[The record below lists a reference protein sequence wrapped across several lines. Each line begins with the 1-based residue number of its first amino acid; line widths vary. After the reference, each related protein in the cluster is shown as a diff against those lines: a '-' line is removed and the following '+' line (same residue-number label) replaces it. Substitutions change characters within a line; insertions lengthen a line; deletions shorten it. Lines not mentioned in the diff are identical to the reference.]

1 MCQEYDLIVIGSG
14 PGGYVA
20 AIRAAQL
27 GMQVAVIEQEALGG
41 VCLNWGCIPTKA
53 LLKSAQV
60 FDYCNHATAYGIEVI
75 KARPNFQAIIER
87 SRDVS
92 AIMSKGIHHLF
103 KKHKITIL
111 EGRGKLLPAGTVSVT
126 ISAGATH
133 FYRAPHIILATGARS
148 RQLPH
153 LSIDRSHIIGYREAL
168 SRTTQP
174 NSIVIVGGGAIGCE
188 FAYFYHTI
196 GTKVTL
202 VEYNSSLLPLEDEEI
217 SKYILKSFTKKGI
230 QVYTAS
236 EVTKVDRL
244 KSGTVAHITAPS
256 GDLQVESEL
265 VLSAIGVQPNV
276 ENIGLEENG
285 VLMEADKIAVD
296 GYYKTSC
303 NGVYAIGDLVK
314 GPALAH
320 VASAEGIV
328 CVEKIAGLTP
338 DPLDYNNLPS
348 CIYIQ
353 PEVASV
359 GYTEKSAKEA
369 GYKVK
374 VGVFPFSASGKARA
388 AGLSEGFVKV
398 IFDAQYGEWLG
409 AHMVGAHVTEMIAEV
424 VVARKLETT
433 AHEIQNSTHPHPTM
447 SEAIVEAVFAA
458 YGASIH
464 L

>member
-217 SKYILKSFTKKGI
+217 SKYILKSFTKKG
-230 QVYTAS
+230 Y
-236 EVTKVDRL
+236 R
-244 KSGTVAHITAPS
+244 
-256 GDLQVESEL
+256 
-265 VLSAIGVQPNV
+265 
-276 ENIGLEENG
+276 
-285 VLMEADKIAVD
+285 
-296 GYYKTSC
+296 
-303 NGVYAIGDLVK
+303 
-314 GPALAH
+314 
-320 VASAEGIV
+320 
-328 CVEKIAGLTP
+328 
-338 DPLDYNNLPS
+338 
-348 CIYIQ
+348 YIQ
-353 PEVASV
+353 LQ
-359 GYTEKSAKEA
+359 K
-369 GYKVK
+369 
-374 VGVFPFSASGKARA
+374 
-388 AGLSEGFVKV
+388 
-398 IFDAQYGEWLG
+398 
-409 AHMVGAHVTEMIAEV
+409 
-424 VVARKLETT
+424 
-433 AHEIQNSTHPHPTM
+433 
-447 SEAIVEAVFAA
+447 
-458 YGASIH
+458 
-464 L
+464 